1 MKNKLGV
8 HAQVWVGGWSH
19 AEAERAIASTA
30 SLGYDYIEAPA
41 LDPSLIDIDFT
52 RKALEK
58 HGLGITTSLGLDDSC
73 DISSG
78 DPDKKARGQAHL
90 MKVVSTTRDLGG
102 THITGILYSGFQ
114 KYFTPAT
121 PEGVA
126 GAVEVLHH
134 VAEEAAKSNIT
145 LGLEVV
151 NRYETNVINTAAQG
165 VELCKRV
172 GMPNVK
178 VHLDCYHMNIEE
190 ADAERAIIDT
200 GDYLGYFHTG
210 ESHRGYLGTGSID
223 FTRIF
228 RGLVKANYQGPIC
241 FESFSSAV
249 AGEPLSGILGI
260 WRNLWT
266 DSTDLCRH
274 AMQFTQAQMQAAEQ
288 AQSIRTG
295 ADW

>member
-19 AEAERAIASTA
+19 EEAARAIASTA
-30 SLGYDYIEAPA
+30 AIGYDYIEAPA

-52 RKALEK
+52 RRELEK
-58 HGLGITTSLGLDDSC
+58 SGLGITTSLGLDDSC

-78 DPDKKARGQAHL
+78 DAGKKARGEAHL
-90 MKVVSTTRDLGG
+90 MQVVKTTRDLGG

-114 KYFTPAT
+114 KYFTAAT

-126 GAVEVLHH
+126 GAVEVLQR

-172 GMPNVK
+172 GMANVK

-223 FTRIF
+223 FTKIF

-249 AGEPLSGILGI
+249 AGEPLTGILGI

-274 AMQFTQAQMQAAEQ
+274 AMEFTQAQMHAAQQ
-288 AQSIRTG
+288 AQAINTRV
-295 ADW
+295 DW